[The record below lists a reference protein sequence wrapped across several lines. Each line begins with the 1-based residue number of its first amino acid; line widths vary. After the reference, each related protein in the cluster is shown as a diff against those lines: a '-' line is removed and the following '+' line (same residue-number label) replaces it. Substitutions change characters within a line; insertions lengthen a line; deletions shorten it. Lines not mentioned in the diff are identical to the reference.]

1 MSAPPKTE
9 LSASPDEE
17 RSIRAAVRTAPI
29 DGLGPA
35 RRIARREDAEAVVDL
50 LADPAVSAAIY
61 DLPQSINRTTITE
74 WIEAAEQDRQAG
86 RGLLILTGN
95 PGQQVTGYSRI
106 TVWPE
111 RSSAE
116 LAGALRAGAQGSGA
130 GGAGAAH
137 TIGWIFEAL
146 GVRLV
151 CLTAATDN
159 VRSIRLIDRMGFRR
173 MGERTAVRPDGSTRT
188 SCYWEMTAEE
198 WRALKARLA
207 GAPDR

>member
-1 MSAPPKTE
+1 VSAPPKTV

-17 RSIRAAVRTAPI
+17 RSIRAAVRAAPI
-29 DGLGPA
+29 DQLGPG
-35 RRIARREDAEAVVDL
+35 RRIATREDADAVVDL
-50 LADPAVSAAIY
+50 LADPDVSGPIY
-61 DLPQSINRTTITE
+61 DLPRPINRTTITD
-74 WIEAAEQDRQAG
+74 WIEAAEQDRRAG
-86 RGLLILTGN
+86 RGLLVLTRSPGN
-95 PGQQVTGYSRI
+95 EVSGYSRI

-116 LAGALRAGAQGSGA
+116 LAGALRAGAQGSGV
-130 GGAGAAH
+130 GGSGAAQ

-188 SCYWEMTAEE
+188 SCYWEMTAQE
-198 WRALKARLA
+198 WLALKAGLA

>member
-61 DLPQSINRTTITE
+61 DLPQRINRTTITE

-130 GGAGAAH
+130 GGAGAMMCLSVPRQGRSGPMPTPVMPWNSGSAGPEDS
-137 TIGWIFEAL
+137 TGPWQS
-146 GVRLV
+146 RL
-151 CLTAATDN
+151 
-159 VRSIRLIDRMGFRR
+159 
-173 MGERTAVRPDGSTRT
+173 
-188 SCYWEMTAEE
+188 
-198 WRALKARLA
+198 
-207 GAPDR
+207 

>member
-9 LSASPDEE
+9 LSASPEE
-17 RSIRAAVRTAPI
+17 
-29 DGLGPA
+29 A
-35 RRIARREDAEAVVDL
+35 RRIRDAVRDARIEDLGPGRRIATHEDADAVVDL
-50 LADPAVSAAIY
+50 LADPAVSGPIY
-61 DLPQSINRTTITE
+61 DLPQPISRATITA
-74 WIEAAEQDRQAG
+74 WIEAAERDRQAG
-86 RGLLILTGN
+86 RGLLVLTGN
-95 PGQQVTGYSRI
+95 SGNQITGYSRI

-116 LAGALRAGAQGSGA
+116 LAGALRAGFQGSGA

-159 VRSIRLIDRMGFRR
+159 VRSIRLIDRMGFCR
-173 MGERTAVRPDGSTRT
+173 MGERTAVRADGSTRT
-188 SCYWEMTAEE
+188 SCYWEMTAQE
-198 WRALKARLA
+198 WLALKARLA
-207 GAPDR
+207 SAADR

>member
-9 LSASPDEE
+9 LSAGPDED
-17 RSIRAAVRTAPI
+17 RRIRAAVRASPI
-29 DGLGPA
+29 DRLGPG
-35 RRIARREDAEAVVDL
+35 RRIATREDADAVVDL
-50 LADPAVSAAIY
+50 LADPAVSAPVY
-61 DLPQSINRTTITE
+61 DLPQPINRATISA
-74 WIEAAEQDRQAG
+74 WIEAAERDRQAG
-86 RGLLILTGN
+86 CGLLVLTG
-95 PGQQVTGYSRI
+95 GQGGQLTGYSRI

-116 LAGALRAGAQGSGA
+116 LAGALRAGIQGSGA

-173 MGERTAVRPDGSTRT
+173 MGERTAVRHDGSTRT

-198 WRALKARLA
+198 WHALKAGLSGR
-207 GAPDR
+207 PDR

>member
-35 RRIARREDAEAVVDL
+35 RRIAGREDAEAVVDL

-61 DLPQSINRTTITE
+61 DLPQRINRTTITE

-173 MGERTAVRPDGSTRT
+173 MGER
-188 SCYWEMTAEE
+188 
-198 WRALKARLA
+198 
-207 GAPDR
+207 